1 MNVEILVPLGICV
14 VLPVLIV
21 WLVLRARKNETD
33 RKAEIMLKAIEA
45 GAPIDP
51 NLLTVKPKKRA
62 KTIKQDL
69 LERLT
74 GASVTSAM
82 GVAFLLLTFWGA
94 NAFPDEDLEGLMF
107 PGAILLAIGIALF
120 IVYFV
125 GKKSLAKEIEAEE
138 KALLEKPAEEEK
150 A

>member
-1 MNVEILVPLGICV
+1 MDAGIFVPIGICV
-14 VLPVLIV
+14 VLPIVIV

-45 GAPIDP
+45 GTPIDP
-51 NLLTVKPKKRA
+51 NLLKVNTKKKA

-74 GASVTSAM
+74 GASVTSAL
-82 GVAFLLLTFWGA
+82 GVA
-94 NAFPDEDLEGLMF
+94 M
-107 PGAILLAIGIALF
+107 ILLSVFTDYESAYDIPFPVFGGILIAIGIALF

-125 GKKSLAKEIEAEE
+125 GTKALAKEIEAEE
-138 KALLEKPAEEEK
+138 KKLMAE
-150 A
+150 ANL